1 MSTPE
6 ASVPSEPVNV
16 VTRGWLIRPDRGNR
30 YHNVDWPEDMGPGP
44 AEHEMVLRTESGLN
58 T

>member
-1 MSTPE
+1 M
-6 ASVPSEPVNV
+6 PSEPVNV
-16 VTRGWLIRPDRGNR
+16 VTRGWVIRPDRGNR